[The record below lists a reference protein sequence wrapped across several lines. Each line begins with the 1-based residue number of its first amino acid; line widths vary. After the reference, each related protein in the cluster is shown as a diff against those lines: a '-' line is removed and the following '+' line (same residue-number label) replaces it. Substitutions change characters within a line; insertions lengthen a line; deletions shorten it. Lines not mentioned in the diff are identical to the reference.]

1 MAKLSY
7 QETYLFCEQMAMI
20 LKSGMSLE
28 DGLEAIISETEAG
41 FFKDMLEKCLSKE
54 KEHYSFYEA
63 VSDLEYFNDYL
74 VSMIDVGE
82 KSGHLDDVMQECA
95 VYYQRMDETHAKF
108 KDALIYPSILLLM
121 MLVVLGV
128 IVIQVLPIF
137 QQVLHNLG
145 TSLSDMAL
153 GLMTLESLLAKYGF
167 ILLIIVLVLLML
179 IFLRLKVRY
188 KYNAAIVF
196 FAKFPLTKRLME
208 DMSVAQF
215 AYAMS
220 LLMSSG
226 YDSSDAVG
234 MVVGIVKHV
243 KIKEMVSVSYE
254 RLKMVRLLKM
264 RWYVMVF
271 LRACIQECCIS
282 VLKPV
287 MVTKRWQE
295 LLRNMKGRLVLP

>member
-1 MAKLSY
+1 M
-7 QETYLFCEQMAMI
+7 
-20 LKSGMSLE
+20 
-28 DGLEAIISETEAG
+28 
-41 FFKDMLEKCLSKE
+41 
-54 KEHYSFYEA
+54 
-63 VSDLEYFNDYL
+63 
-74 VSMIDVGE
+74 
-82 KSGHLDDVMQECA
+82 
-95 VYYQRMDETHAKF
+95 
-108 KDALIYPSILLLM
+108 
-121 MLVVLGV
+121 
-128 IVIQVLPIF
+128 
-137 QQVLHNLG
+137 
-145 TSLSDMAL
+145 
-153 GLMTLESLLAKYGF
+153 
-167 ILLIIVLVLLML
+167 
-179 IFLRLKVRY
+179 RY
-188 KYNAAIVF
+188 KDNAANVF

-226 YDSSDAVG
+226 YDSSDALG

>member
-1 MAKLSY
+1 
-7 QETYLFCEQMAMI
+7 
-20 LKSGMSLE
+20 
-28 DGLEAIISETEAG
+28 
-41 FFKDMLEKCLSKE
+41 
-54 KEHYSFYEA
+54 
-63 VSDLEYFNDYL
+63 
-74 VSMIDVGE
+74 
-82 KSGHLDDVMQECA
+82 
-95 VYYQRMDETHAKF
+95 
-108 KDALIYPSILLLM
+108 
-121 MLVVLGV
+121 
-128 IVIQVLPIF
+128 
-137 QQVLHNLG
+137 
-145 TSLSDMAL
+145 
-153 GLMTLESLLAKYGF
+153 
-167 ILLIIVLVLLML
+167 
-179 IFLRLKVRY
+179 
-188 KYNAAIVF
+188 
-196 FAKFPLTKRLME
+196 ME

-226 YDSSDAVG
+226 YDSSDALG